1 MKNLKTIFALL
12 VILQFGFSSCK
23 KEESIKKG
31 SSAVP
36 QKFGNIKANKNFTW
50 TTTRVIQLHYKSNL
64 NDTRVAVLKVVDAK
78 GIVYFKKLQYANQ
91 NFIGSF
97 EVPNHVNTLKYVYG
111 GVQNEF
117 SSNVGLLNIELK

>member
-31 SSAVP
+31 APAIP
-36 QKFGNIKANKNFTW
+36 QKFGNIKANKTFTW

-91 NFIGSF
+91 NFIGSI

>member
-36 QKFGNIKANKNFTW
+36 QKFGNIKANKTFTW
-50 TTTRVIQLHYKSNL
+50 TTTRVIQLHYKSSL

-91 NFIGSF
+91 NFIGSI

>member
-12 VILQFGFSSCK
+12 LILAFGFSSCK
-23 KEESIKKG
+23 KEERIKKG
-31 SSAVP
+31 APAIP
-36 QKFGNIKANKNFTW
+36 QKFGNIKANKTFTW
-50 TTTRVIQLHYKSNL
+50 TTTRVIQLQYKSNL

-91 NFIGSF
+91 NFKGSI